1 MNQSGIIFDFD
12 GVIALSEPVHARA
25 YEDMARELNKELPA
39 GLIESGIGK
48 TDSGLSQEL
57 AEIWGDGLTGA
68 EILQLKRER
77 YRGRVLSEAELV
89 PGAERALHELS
100 SRCPLALATSS
111 SRGDVMPYLEHHGL
125 DRFFKAILTFESVTQ
140 AKPHPEIYLSAARE
154 LDRPAERCWVFED
167 SIQGANAA
175 RSAGARLI
183 AITTTYTAQELMPAH
198 AAFPNFESLEPILE
212 LMQNGT
218 RPVL

>member
-25 YEDMARELNKELPA
+25 YEDMARELNKELPE

-57 AEIWGDGLTGA
+57 AEIWGDGITGEEVLA
-68 EILQLKRER
+68 MKRER
-77 YRGRVLSEAELV
+77 YRRRAVSEAALV
-89 PGAERALHELS
+89 PGVDNALRELS
-100 SRCPLALATSS
+100 SWCPLALATSS

-125 DRFFKAILTFESVTQ
+125 DGFFKAILTFESVTQ

-154 LDRPAERCWVFED
+154 LNRPPEHCWVFED

-183 AITTTYTAQELMPAH
+183 AITTTYSADELMPAH
-198 AAFPNFESLEPILE
+198 AAFPNFESLESIVR
-212 LMQNGT
+212 LMRNGT
-218 RPVL
+218 QPES